1 MILSKKLIFSNF
13 FKFSCHF
20 FKLYRY
26 NKYKALKNLIY
37 NYINMKKIFSF
48 FILTCILFS
57 QVSAEVW
64 WTITRSLTST
74 PTVYKTSEEFLK
86 AEGNTCEVATDGC
99 NTITIFNWT
108 LWASTEMYCTDVYW
122 DKWSYKWSCK
132 KQKETAL
139 VWNDKDENGCIWSA
153 WYSWNETKKEC
164 VRAWEEEPIMCT
176 MQYDPVCGVD
186 WVTYGNS
193 CSAWKVKIAYTWE
206 CNSNSWNI
214 EVSDW
219 LTNDERLYNHIK
231 ATLSKKAQQ
240 KVWIVL
246 KKYEN
251 RISKFSEGK
260 KQEVNTSVIKAL
272 ENEIFKITMK
282 YPQDIA
288 LPESVNNAYLT
299 ITLLKMEIE
308 KLNIK

>member
-13 FKFSCHF
+13 FKFLCHF

-99 NTITIFNWT
+99 NTITIWNWA
-108 LWASTEMYCTDVYW
+108 LWASTMMYCEDIYGTNGQE
-122 DKWSYKWSCK
+122 KWQCK
-132 KQKETAL
+132 KQKEP
-139 VWNDKDENGCIWSA
+139 V
-153 WYSWNETKKEC
+153 
-164 VRAWEEEPIMCT
+164 VEEGPTMCT

-219 LTNDERLYNHIK
+219 LTNDDRLYNHIK

-246 KKYEN
+246 KKYET

>member
-1 MILSKKLIFSNF
+1 
-13 FKFSCHF
+13 
-20 FKLYRY
+20 
-26 NKYKALKNLIY
+26 
-37 NYINMKKIFSF
+37 MKKIFSF

-57 QVSAEVW
+57 QVSAEVGG
-64 WTITRSLTST
+64 TITRSLTST

-99 NTITIFNWT
+99 NTITIWNGA
-108 LWASTEMYCTDVYW
+108 LGASTMMYCEDIYGTNGQE
-122 DKWSYKWSCK
+122 KWQCK
-132 KQKETAL
+132 KQKEP
-139 VWNDKDENGCIWSA
+139 V
-153 WYSWNETKKEC
+153 
-164 VRAWEEEPIMCT
+164 VEEGPTMCT

-186 WVTYGNS
+186 GVTYGNS
-193 CSAWKVKIAYTWE
+193 CSAGKVKIAYTGE
-206 CNSNSWNI
+206 CNSNSGNI
-214 EVSDW
+214 EVSDG
-219 LTNDERLYNHIK
+219 LTNDDRLYNHIK

-240 KVWIVL
+240 KVGIVL
-246 KKYEN
+246 KKYET